1 MPKYTKYLEFSQK
14 ERTAIRERD
23 NYMCIFC
30 QAGYKMPSAADPE
43 MDITD
48 TMHYIP
54 RSSMGLGIRQNGAVG
69 CRYHH
74 HMLDNGNGG
83 NRKEMLGMFRA
94 YLDEFYPDFTDVRES
109 RHNQEVWRHAKKYV
123 MVGVLPG
130 YALYL

>member
-1 MPKYTKYLEFSQK
+1 MPKYTQYLEFSQK

-23 NYMCIFC
+23 NYRCIFC
-30 QAGYKMPSAADPE
+30 QAGYKMPSAAVPE

-48 TMHYIP
+48 IMHYIP

-74 HMLDNGNGG
+74 HMMDNGSRG

-94 YLDEFYPDFTDVRES
+94 YLDEFYPDFADQDRKYDK
-109 RHNQEVWRHAKKYV
+109 WRFLK
-123 MVGVLPG
+123 GE
-130 YALYL
+130 

>member
-14 ERTAIRERD
+14 ERTAIIERD
-23 NYMCIFC
+23 NYRCIFC
-30 QAGYKMPSAADPE
+30 QIGYEMPPTAVPE

-48 TMHYIP
+48 IMHYIP

-74 HMLDNGNGG
+74 HMMDNGSSG

-94 YLDEFYPDFTDVRES
+94 YLDEFYPDFTDTERKYDKWS
-109 RHNQEVWRHAKKYV
+109 FLKKEKPYV
-123 MVGVLPG
+123 
-130 YALYL
+130 

>member
-23 NYMCIFC
+23 SYMCIFC
-30 QAGYKMPSAADPE
+30 QVGYRMPPAAVPE

-48 TMHYIP
+48 IMHYIP
-54 RSSMGLGIRQNGAVG
+54 RSSLGLGIRQNGAVG

-74 HMLDNGNGG
+74 HMMDNGSSG

-94 YLDEFYPDFTDVRES
+94 YLDEFYPDFPDSER
-109 RHNQEVWRHAKKYV
+109 KYDKWSFLK
-123 MVGVLPG
+123 GDKI
-130 YALYL
+130 YD